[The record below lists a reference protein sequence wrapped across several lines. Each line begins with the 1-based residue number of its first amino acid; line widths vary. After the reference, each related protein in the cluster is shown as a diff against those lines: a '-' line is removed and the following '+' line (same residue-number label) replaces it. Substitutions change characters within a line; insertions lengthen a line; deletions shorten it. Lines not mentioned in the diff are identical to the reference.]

1 MAAVDFGRVLTAMVT
16 PFNPDL
22 SVNFAQARK
31 LGKYLVENG
40 SDGLVVC
47 GTTGESPTLDKE
59 EKIALFKAI
68 VEEVGG
74 QATVVA
80 GTGSYDTAKSIALT
94 KEAEKVGCD
103 GVMLVA
109 PYYNKPSQEGLYR
122 HFRAVAES
130 TSLPVILYNIP
141 GRTGI
146 NVLPATAAR
155 LAADVPNMAAI
166 KEAAGNIDQVSELC
180 RLLPEDFAIYSGDDS
195 MTLPMLSLGAKGIIS
210 VAAHVAGKQIQEM
223 IDAFT
228 SGNTTLAAN
237 LHKQLYPLFKGLF
250 ITTNPVPVKA
260 ALNLKGFAVGGV
272 RLPLVDATSGEI
284 ESVKGV
290 MKSLELL

>member
-1 MAAVDFGRVLTAMVT
+1 MTAIDFGRVITAMVT
-16 PFNPDL
+16 PFNADL
-22 SVNFAQARK
+22 SVNYAQAKK
-31 LGKYLVENG
+31 LSRYLVENG

-47 GTTGESPTLDKE
+47 GTTGESPTLSKE
-59 EKIALFKAI
+59 EKINLCKAV

-74 QATVVA
+74 QATVIA
-80 GTGSYDTAKSIALT
+80 GTGSYDTAGSIALT

-146 NVLPATAAR
+146 NVLPSTVAR
-155 LAADVPNMAAI
+155 LAKDVPNIAAI
-166 KEAAGNIDQVSELC
+166 KEAAGNIDQVSEL
-180 RLLPEDFAIYSGDDS
+180 RSLLPEDFAIYSGDDS
-195 MTLPMLSLGAKGIIS
+195 MTLPMLSLGAKGVIS
-210 VAAHVAGKQIQEM
+210 VAAHVAGKQIQAM
-223 IDAFT
+223 IDAYT

-237 LHKQLYPLFKGLF
+237 MHKNLYPLFKGLF

-272 RLPLVDATSGEI
+272 RLPLVEATGNEI
-284 ESVKGV
+284 ESVKNV
-290 MKSLELL
+290 MQNTGLL

>member
-1 MAAVDFGRVLTAMVT
+1 MAVRDFGRVLPAMVT

-22 SVNFAQARK
+22 SVNYNQAKK
-31 LGKYLVENG
+31 LARYLVENG
-40 SDGLVVC
+40 SDGLVVS
-47 GTTGESPTLDKE
+47 GTTGESPTLTKE
-59 EKIALFKAI
+59 EKVELFKAV

-74 QATVVA
+74 KATVIA
-80 GTGSYDTAKSIALT
+80 GTGSYDTASSITLT

-122 HFRAVAES
+122 HFRTIAES

-146 NVLPATAAR
+146 NVLPSTVAR
-155 LAADVPNMAAI
+155 LAEDVPNIVAI
-166 KEAAGNIDQVSELC
+166 KEAAGSIDQASEL
-180 RLLPEDFAIYSGDDS
+180 RSVLPEDFAIYSGDDS
-195 MTLPMLSLGAKGIIS
+195 MTLPMLALGCQGIIS
-210 VAAHVAGKQIQEM
+210 VAAHVAGKEIQEM

-237 LHKQLYPLFKGLF
+237 LHKKLYPLFKGLF
-250 ITTNPVPVKA
+250 ITSNPVPVKA
-260 ALNLKGFAVGGV
+260 ALILKGLAVGGV
-272 RLPLVDATSGEI
+272 RLPLVEATANEI
-284 ESVKGV
+284 ESVKKV
-290 MKSLELL
+290 MNNLELL

>member
-1 MAAVDFGRVLTAMVT
+1 MTTVDFGRVLTAMVT

-22 SVNFAQARK
+22 SVNYPQARK

-47 GTTGESPTLDKE
+47 GTTGESPTLTKE
-59 EKIALFKAI
+59 EKIALFSAI
-68 VEEVGG
+68 VDEVGG
-74 QATVVA
+74 KASVVA
-80 GTGSYDTAKSIALT
+80 GTGSYDTAGSIALT
-94 KEAEKVGCD
+94 KEAERVGCD

-122 HFRAVAES
+122 HFRMVAEA
-130 TSLPVILYNIP
+130 TSLPVIVYNIP

-146 NVLPATAAR
+146 NVLPATVAR
-155 LAADVPNMAAI
+155 LASDVPNIVAI
-166 KEAAGNIDQVSELC
+166 KEAAGIIDQVSEL
-180 RLLPEDFAIYSGDDS
+180 RRVLPEDFAIYSGDDS

-210 VAAHVAGKQIQEM
+210 VAGHVAGKQIQEM
-223 IDAFT
+223 IDAYT

-237 LHKQLYPLFKGLF
+237 LHKNLFPLFKGLF

-272 RLPLVDATSGEI
+272 RMPLVEATNSEI

-290 MKSLELL
+290 MSSLGLL

>member
-1 MAAVDFGRVLTAMVT
+1 MIAVDFGRLLTAMVT
-16 PFNPDL
+16 PFNTDL
-22 SVNFAQARK
+22 SVNLTQTRK
-31 LGKYLVENG
+31 LAKYLVENG

-47 GTTGESPTLDKE
+47 GTTGESPTLSKE
-59 EKIALFKAI
+59 EKISLFKAV

-74 QATVVA
+74 KAAVIA
-80 GTGSYDTAKSIALT
+80 GTGSYDTASSIALT

-122 HFRAVAES
+122 HFRTVAES
-130 TSLPVILYNIP
+130 TSLPIILYNIP

-146 NVLPATAAR
+146 NVLPATVAR
-155 LAADVPNMAAI
+155 LAADVPNIVAI
-166 KEAAGNIDQVSELC
+166 KESAGNMDQVSEL
-180 RLLPEDFAIYSGDDS
+180 RRVLPEDFAIYSGDDS

-210 VAAHVAGKQIQEM
+210 VVSHVAGRQIKEM
-223 IDAFT
+223 IDAYT

-237 LHKQLYPLFKGLF
+237 LHKRLYPLFKGLF

-260 ALNLKGFAVGGV
+260 ALNLKGIAVGGV
-272 RLPLVDATSGEI
+272 RLPLVEATAGEI
-284 ESVKGV
+284 ESVKSV
-290 MKSLELL
+290 MTSLELL

>member
-1 MAAVDFGRVLTAMVT
+1 MVAVDFGRLLTAMVT
-16 PFNPDL
+16 PFNTDL
-22 SVNFAQARK
+22 SVNLTQTRK
-31 LGKYLVENG
+31 LAKYLVENG

-47 GTTGESPTLDKE
+47 GTTGESPTLSKE
-59 EKIALFKAI
+59 EKISLFKAV

-74 QATVVA
+74 KAAVIA
-80 GTGSYDTAKSIALT
+80 GTGSYDTASSIALT

-122 HFRAVAES
+122 HFRTVAES
-130 TSLPVILYNIP
+130 TSLPIILYNIP

-146 NVLPATAAR
+146 NVLPATVAR
-155 LAADVPNMAAI
+155 LAADVPNIVAI
-166 KEAAGNIDQVSELC
+166 KESAGNMDQVSEL
-180 RLLPEDFAIYSGDDS
+180 RRVLPEDFAIYSGDDS

-210 VAAHVAGKQIQEM
+210 VVSHVAGRQIKEM
-223 IDAFT
+223 IDAYT

-237 LHKQLYPLFKGLF
+237 LHKRLYPLFKGLF

-260 ALNLKGFAVGGV
+260 ALNLKGIAVGGV
-272 RLPLVDATSGEI
+272 RLPLVEATASEI
-284 ESVKGV
+284 ESVKSV
-290 MKSLELL
+290 MTSLELL

>member
-1 MAAVDFGRVLTAMVT
+1 MTAVDFGRVLTAMVT

-22 SVNFAQARK
+22 SINYNQAQKLAR
-31 LGKYLVENG
+31 YLVENG

-47 GTTGESPTLDKE
+47 GTTGESPTLNKE
-59 EKIALFKAI
+59 EKVSLFKAI

-74 QATVVA
+74 KATVIA
-80 GTGSYDTAKSIALT
+80 GTGSYDTEASITLT

-122 HFRAVAES
+122 HFRKIAES

-141 GRTGI
+141 SRTGI
-146 NVLPATAAR
+146 NVLPATIAR
-155 LAADVPNMAAI
+155 LAADVPNIVAV
-166 KEAAGNIDQVSELC
+166 KEAAGNIDQVSELW
-180 RLLPEDFAIYSGDDS
+180 RVLPESFAIYSGDDS
-195 MTLPMLSLGAKGIIS
+195 LTLPMLAIGAKGIIS
-210 VAAHVAGKQIQEM
+210 VASHVAGKQIQEM

-237 LHKQLYPLFKGLF
+237 LHKTLYPLFKGLF
-250 ITTNPVPVKA
+250 ITTNPVPVKT
-260 ALNLKGFAVGGV
+260 ALHLKGFAVGGV
-272 RLPLVDATSGEI
+272 RLPLVDATTSEI

-290 MKSLELL
+290 LKKLELL

>member
-1 MAAVDFGRVLTAMVT
+1 MTVRDFGRVLTAMVS

-22 SVNFAQARK
+22 SVNYNQAKK
-31 LGKYLVENG
+31 LARYLVENG
-40 SDGLVVC
+40 SDGLVVS
-47 GTTGESPTLDKE
+47 GTTGESPTLTKE
-59 EKIALFKAI
+59 EKLELFKAV

-74 QATVVA
+74 KATVIA
-80 GTGSYDTAKSIALT
+80 GTGSYDTAGSITLT

-122 HFRAVAES
+122 HFRTIAES

-146 NVLPATAAR
+146 NVLPSTVAR
-155 LAADVPNMAAI
+155 LAEDVPNIVAI
-166 KEAAGNIDQVSELC
+166 KEAAGSIDQASEL
-180 RLLPEDFAIYSGDDS
+180 RSVLPEDFAIYSGDDS
-195 MTLPMLSLGAKGIIS
+195 MTLPMLALGCQGIIS

-237 LHKQLYPLFKGLF
+237 LHKKLYPLFKGLF
-250 ITTNPVPVKA
+250 ITSNPVPVKA
-260 ALNLKGFAVGGV
+260 ALILKGLAVGGV
-272 RLPLVDATSGEI
+272 RLPLVEATANEI
-284 ESVKGV
+284 ESVKKV
-290 MKSLELL
+290 MNNLELL

>member
-1 MAAVDFGRVLTAMVT
+1 MVAVDFGRLLTAMVT
-16 PFNPDL
+16 PFNTDL
-22 SVNFAQARK
+22 SVNLTQTRK
-31 LGKYLVENG
+31 LAKYLVENG

-47 GTTGESPTLDKE
+47 GTTGESPTLSKE
-59 EKIALFKAI
+59 EKISLFKAV

-74 QATVVA
+74 KAAVIA
-80 GTGSYDTAKSIALT
+80 GTGSYDTASSIALT

-122 HFRAVAES
+122 HFRTVAES
-130 TSLPVILYNIP
+130 TSLPIILYNIP

-146 NVLPATAAR
+146 NVLPATVAR
-155 LAADVPNMAAI
+155 LAADVPNIVAI
-166 KEAAGNIDQVSELC
+166 KESAGNMDQVSEL
-180 RLLPEDFAIYSGDDS
+180 RRVLPEDFAIYSGDDS

-210 VAAHVAGKQIQEM
+210 VVSHVAGRQIKEM
-223 IDAFT
+223 IDAYT

-237 LHKQLYPLFKGLF
+237 LHKRLYPLFKGLF

-260 ALNLKGFAVGGV
+260 ALNLKGIAVGGV
-272 RLPLVDATSGEI
+272 RLPLVEATAGEI
-284 ESVKGV
+284 ESVKSV
-290 MKSLELL
+290 MTSLELL